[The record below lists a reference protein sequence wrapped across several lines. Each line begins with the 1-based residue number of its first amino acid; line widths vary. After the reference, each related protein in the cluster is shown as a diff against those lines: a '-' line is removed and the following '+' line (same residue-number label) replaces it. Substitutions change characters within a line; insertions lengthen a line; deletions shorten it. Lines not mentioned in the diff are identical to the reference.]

1 MTITNS
7 QMTFLGFSLRNPFY
21 NFMGN
26 EGIYVGKG
34 GEESYKIPAI
44 RAFHELLASQSSH
57 ELFAKHID
65 TELLA
70 CASHLTFHKL
80 MQSRASRE

>member
-44 RAFHELLASQSSH
+44 RAF
-57 ELFAKHID
+57 AKHID

-80 MQSRASRE
+80 MQSRASHE

>member
-1 MTITNS
+1 MTITKS

-44 RAFHELLASQSSH
+44 RAFHELLAS
-57 ELFAKHID
+57 
-65 TELLA
+65 
-70 CASHLTFHKL
+70 
-80 MQSRASRE
+80 